1 MPTVQNILAEYP
13 PRRKLLIVD
22 DELATR
28 TLLTHILSGLGYS
41 VRSAEDGFA
50 ALKSIRDDA
59 PDIVVS
65 DLNMPGMSGFEF
77 LSVVRRRFP
86 SIRVIA
92 MSGAYTGN
100 NVPQAI
106 AADAFYEKATNA
118 GALFQMVAAVNSTQR
133 ESMIVPIWV
142 PSNGH
147 NPTGQPYVS
156 LACPECLRT
165 FAQTL
170 DPTASL
176 IQEAQCSHCNMPI
189 HFAVVKPSGIPGDH
203 TAPKKSNGVAAPQMH
218 VMSL

>member
-50 ALKSIRDDA
+50 ALKSIREDA

-118 GALFQMVAAVNSTQR
+118 GALFQMVAAVSNDQR
-133 ESMIVPIWV
+133 DSIVPVWV

-147 NPTGQPYVS
+147 NPSGQPYVN
-156 LACPECLRT
+156 LAGPDCLRT

-176 IQEAQCSHCNMPI
+176 IQETQCIHCSMPI

-203 TAPKKSNGVAAPQMH
+203 AAPKKSNGVAAPQMH
-218 VMSL
+218 VLSL